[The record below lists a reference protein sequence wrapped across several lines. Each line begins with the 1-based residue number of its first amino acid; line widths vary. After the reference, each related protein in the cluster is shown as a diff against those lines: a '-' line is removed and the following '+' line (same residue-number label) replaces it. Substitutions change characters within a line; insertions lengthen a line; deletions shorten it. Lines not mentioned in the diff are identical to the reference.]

1 MPSRK
6 PKDKENRGPAPNRRG
21 SHKSSPT
28 RSRRRDRSQSP
39 SLALQPHNSQS
50 QEPHDGVS
58 AERARIRELE
68 ALVATL
74 KSQSQAGPV
83 TPAGASPPRGI
94 SDTPPDD
101 SIAPPGNLSEV
112 TISNIQELLGMGPD
126 GKSTSVYTRQRWFA
140 LRRNVRANL
149 AAGRLQKGVSWKH
162 QDTTKVA
169 RVYNAVAADFPEMKR
184 FNNLW
189 ALAHI
194 AHECWGNGNSYNRAV
209 DDPDSYRSRRRRAPG
224 HVQRRVSTPNHNSDD
239 DDGDQGNSGD
249 QGDPDDQEDGEEGP
263 SNPAPHRAA
272 LRRIDSD
279 LSALNGADDD
289 LDLFSSDNEPPT
301 PSGKGKRKAASASQP
316 AQRKK
321 ARLSS

>member
-6 PKDKENRGPAPNRRG
+6 TKGKENRGPAPDCRG
-21 SHKSSPT
+21 SHKSSST
-28 RSRRRDRSQSP
+28 RLRRRDRSQSP
-39 SLALQPHNSQS
+39 SHALQPHNLQP

-74 KSQSQAGPV
+74 KSQNQADPAI
-83 TPAGASPPRGI
+83 PAGASAPGPS
-94 SDTPPDD
+94 SDALRDD
-101 SIAPPGNLSEV
+101 SIAPPENLSEV
-112 TISNIQELLGMGPD
+112 TISDIQELLGMGP
-126 GKSTSVYTRQRWFA
+126 GGESTSAYTRQRWFA

-149 AAGRLQKGVSWKH
+149 AAGRLEKGVSWKH

-209 DDPDSYRSRRRRAPG
+209 DDPDSYRSRHRRAPG
-224 HVQRRVSTPNHNSDD
+224 RVQHRVSTP
-239 DDGDQGNSGD
+239 D
-249 QGDPDDQEDGEEGP
+249 QGDRDDQEEGPVAAP
-263 SNPAPHRAA
+263 SNPAPRRAA
-272 LRRIDSD
+272 PRRIDSD
-279 LSALNGADDD
+279 LSLNGDDNGADDD
-289 LDLFSSDNEPPT
+289 LNLFTSDEEPLTPT
-301 PSGKGKRKAASASQP
+301 GKGKRKAASASQL

-321 ARLSS
+321 ARVTL